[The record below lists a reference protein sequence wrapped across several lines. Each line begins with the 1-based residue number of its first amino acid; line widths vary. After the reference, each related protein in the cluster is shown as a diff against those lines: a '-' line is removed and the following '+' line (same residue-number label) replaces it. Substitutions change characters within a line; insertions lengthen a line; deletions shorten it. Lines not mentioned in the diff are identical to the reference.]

1 MPNKLVIDIE
11 TVGVD
16 FDSLDKTSQ
25 KQLENY
31 FRHNTDSEEEAEEQ
45 KDKLGFWPLTGEV
58 IVIGCLNP
66 DSNKGIVFVNPGP
79 SASSGQA
86 KIELPREIKDSIQ
99 VEVGTEKEI
108 LNKFWET
115 AKKYNTFI
123 TFNGRGMDAPFL
135 MIRSAIH
142 GIRPSKNLLK
152 NRYSSYQDYDSVHID
167 LVDQLT
173 FYGAMRKTFSLHFWT
188 QAFGITSPK
197 EAGISGDDVKRL
209 YKEGKIEEIVK
220 YNVRDIEATAELY
233 RRWEKYLSF

>member
-16 FDSLDKTSQ
+16 FDTLDKTSQ

-31 FRHNTDSEEEAEEQ
+31 FAHNSKDKEEAEEQ

-66 DSNKGIVFVNPGP
+66 DTGRGIVFANPG
-79 SASSGQA
+79 
-86 KIELPREIKDSIQ
+86 KVELPIEIEDGIQ
-99 VEVGTEKEI
+99 LETGTEKEI
-108 LNKFWET
+108 LEKFWET
-115 AKKYNTFI
+115 VKKYNTFI
-123 TFNGRGMDAPFL
+123 TFSGRGMDAPFL

-152 NRYSSYQDYDSVHID
+152 NRYSSYQDYDSLHID

-173 FYGAMRKTFSLHFWT
+173 FYGAMRKPFSLHFWSN
-188 QAFGITSPK
+188 AFGITSPK
-197 EAGISGDDVKRL
+197 EEGITGDDVKKL
-209 YKEGKIEEIVK
+209 YKEGRILDIVK
-220 YNVRDIEATAELY
+220 YNVRDIKATAELY
-233 RRWEKYLSF
+233 RVWEKYLSF